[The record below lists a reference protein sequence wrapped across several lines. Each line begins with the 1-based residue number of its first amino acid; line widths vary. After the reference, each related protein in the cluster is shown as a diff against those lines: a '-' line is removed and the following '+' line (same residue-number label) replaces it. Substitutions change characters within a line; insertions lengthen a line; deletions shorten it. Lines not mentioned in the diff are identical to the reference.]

1 MILTVWL
8 VGSREVVIV
17 DELCS
22 FSPTVVL
29 ASVMEPGWKR
39 AVACGVVDLVM
50 TEKRKT
56 EIK

>member
-8 VGSREVVIV
+8 VGSGEVVIV

-29 ASVMEPGWKR
+29 ASVMEPGWKG
-39 AVACGVVDLVM
+39 AVGLL
-50 TEKRKT
+50 
-56 EIK
+56 IW